1 MKNRLCFTVNSD
13 GLTLGI
19 TLEHIMYYANF
30 IHVQQY
36 PQGMLLFKTLIM
48 NNNARGFVAHH
59 FCGSDLQKKVEL
71 EIDWRNNVTWFL
83 AVNLFDCS
91 HHAVGDA

>member
-1 MKNRLCFTVNSD
+1 M
-13 GLTLGI
+13 
-19 TLEHIMYYANF
+19 AND
-30 IHVQQY
+30 
-36 PQGMLLFKTLIM
+36 
-48 NNNARGFVAHH
+48 
-59 FCGSDLQKKVEL
+59 FCGSDLHYKKKKVEL